1 MYTHTNMILAFPHES
16 IQKILRITKLCAA
29 SSDKVREKRKQNT
42 NLVQLL
48 KVSIKVLYVFVFYT
62 GIYNVFNSVHDTV
75 HCWLEA
81 TNLIV
86 SE

>member
-1 MYTHTNMILAFPHES
+1 MHTHTNISAFPQEFTE
-16 IQKILRITKLCAA
+16 QILRITKLCVA
-29 SSDKVREKRKQNT
+29 SSDKVGEK

-48 KVSIKVLYVFVFYT
+48 KESINVNAVFVSYA
-62 GIYNVFNSVHDTV
+62 GIYNVFDCVDDSV

-81 TNLIV
+81 TNLII